1 MVSKTE
7 MPAFYENGLL
17 YFNQHYMELFKKIIK
32 IKALVLL
39 SIIVF
44 VGILWFL
51 PERTPK
57 IKSSAGN
64 AIATI
69 DYIKIGGVE
78 QCVLIRSENINHPI
92 VLFLHGGPGMPMMYL
107 AHEFQRPLEKHF
119 TIVQWDR
126 NGAGKTFVRNA
137 PSIESMNIRQQLND
151 CYELIDTLKNRYK
164 KDKIILIGHSFGTYL
179 GSILV
184 TEHPELFS
192 AYISIGQ
199 VLDEEKTKAV
209 QERFIRENA
218 IKNNRP
224 EIISELEK
232 PNKPSFEN
240 WLFEFGGELK
250 NCKSFFPLIWSGL
263 RAPEYTLKEAFSVA
277 KGSSF
282 CNRYMKY
289 NVLDSSIYYKIRE
302 YHVPVYFFV
311 GKYDYATPFELVESY
326 CKAIKAAEM
335 GIIYFNNSAHFPF
348 FEEPEKFCQEI
359 EKVLNIKN

>member
-1 MVSKTE
+1 MK
-7 MPAFYENGLL
+7 LL
-17 YFNQHYMELFKKIIK
+17 KKIIK
-32 IKALVLL
+32 ITLLVLL

-44 VGILWFL
+44 IGILWFL

-64 AIATI
+64 ATAKI

-78 QCVLIRSENINHPI
+78 QCVLIRSENINNPI

-126 NGAGKTFVRNA
+126 QGAGKTFVRNR
-137 PSIESMNIRQQLND
+137 PIKENMSVRQQLND
-151 CYELIDTLKNRYK
+151 SYELIDTLRHRYK

-179 GSILV
+179 GSLLV

-192 AYISIGQ
+192 SYISISQ
-199 VLDEEKTKAV
+199 DLDDKMAKTI

-218 IKNNRP
+218 LAQNRQ
-224 EIISELEK
+224 EIINALAKTKK
-232 PNKPSFEN
+232 PNFEN

-250 NCKSFFPLIWSGL
+250 NSKSFLPFIWSGL
-263 RAPEYTLKEAFSVA
+263 RAPEYTLKEALNVG

-282 CNRYMKY
+282 SNRYMKY
-289 NVLDSSIYYKIRE
+289 NVLDSGIYYKIRE
-302 YHVPVYFFV
+302 YKIPVYFFV
-311 GKYDYATPFELVESY
+311 GKSDYTTPFELIESY
-326 CKAIKAAEM
+326 YKIIKAPEKQ
-335 GIIYFNNSAHFPF
+335 IIYFDNSAHFPF
-348 FEEPEKFCQEI
+348 FEETEKFCMEV
-359 EKVLNIKN
+359 EKVLKYKN